1 MNPHDEDILKPDMA
15 EESTQETAPAKEE
28 KKEEYKDQWLRAVAD
43 YHNLQKEMSS
53 QRAEWAR
60 MSEVQ
65 VIEEFLPVYD
75 NFKKAFAHKPASDDK
90 QWQNWATGIGFI
102 MQQFS
107 TVLKAH
113 DIEEMKTVGEVFDPT
128 KHDTVG
134 EEAAEGKAPGTIIR
148 EVDGGYNL
156 KGKVIKVAKVIVAAG
171 EP

>member
-1 MNPHDEDILKPDMA
+1 MTQHDDNNMKQDVTEEVVEETPVTEERKEDY
-15 EESTQETAPAKEE
+15 KE
-28 KKEEYKDQWLRAVAD
+28 QWLRAVAD
-43 YHNLQKEMSS
+43 YQNLQKEMSS

-75 NFKKAFAHKPASDDK
+75 NFKKAFAHKPGTEEK

-107 TVLKAH
+107 SVLKAH
-113 DIEEMKTVGEVFDPT
+113 DIDEMVTVGEQFDPT

-134 EEAAEGKAPGTIIR
+134 EEVQAGKTPGTIIR
-148 EVDGGYNL
+148 EVDGGYTL
-156 KGKVIKVAKVIVAAG
+156 KGKVLKVAKVIVAG
-171 EP
+171 EET